1 MNLANFLSVFRI
13 FLIPFMIYFFTF
25 DLNKTNQIS
34 ALIFII
40 SSLTD
45 FLDGYIARKYNQ
57 QTVFG
62 EIIDPIAD
70 KLLVSVA
77 LILIVHK
84 FQMIFLT
91 ICSIIL
97 ISRELIITGLREYS
111 AQHLNGQKIS
121 VSSLG
126 KIKTTFQMIS
136 ITMIFLLSNQSSH
149 LIWTFTYLLIVVS
162 VFVSLLSFFDYLK
175 KMTYCLTFVP
185 EKQ

>member
-1 MNLANFLSVFRI
+1 MNLANILSIIRI
-13 FLIPFMIYFFTF
+13 ILIPLMIYFFAF
-25 DLNKTNQIS
+25 DLNKTNMI
-34 ALIFII
+34 ATLIFII

-45 FLDGYIARKYNQ
+45 FFDGYIARKYNQ
-57 QTVFG
+57 VTVFG

-84 FQMIFLT
+84 FEMIYFTL
-91 ICSIIL
+91 CSIIL
-97 ISRELIITGLREYS
+97 ISRELTISGLREYA
-111 AQHLNGQKIS
+111 AQHAHGFKIS

-126 KIKTTFQMIS
+126 KIKTTIQMIS
-136 ITMIFLLSNQSSH
+136 ITMMFLLSNQSNQLMWS
-149 LIWTFTYLLIVVS
+149 FTYILLFIS
-162 VFVSLLSFFDYLK
+162 VLISLLSLIDYLK